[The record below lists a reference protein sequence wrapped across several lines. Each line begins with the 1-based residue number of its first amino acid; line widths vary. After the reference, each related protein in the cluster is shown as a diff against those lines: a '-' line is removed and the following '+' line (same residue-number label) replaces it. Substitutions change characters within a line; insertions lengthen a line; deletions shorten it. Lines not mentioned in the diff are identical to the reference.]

1 MKKYHFISGLP
12 RSGSTLLTSI
22 LNQNPRFH
30 SRISNPLA
38 RFVKSVVTETYAGPG
53 YALECT
59 EKMRSA
65 LIKNLIETYH
75 ADYPGEVNFN
85 TNRGWSLLLPMLDNT
100 FPDAKLICCVRD
112 IPWILDSF
120 EKLFRNNPFTISKLY
135 SETERETV
143 YTRANALMAPGHSLR
158 FPYDCLKEAVTG
170 PQKRKIMLVEYD
182 QLVSKP
188 ELVMKALYNFI
199 DEPYYNHDFNNVGAS
214 YDEYDAEAGIY
225 GLHKIRNKIEYVNR
239 QTILPPDL
247 WKQYSGLEFWK

>member
-1 MKKYHFISGLP
+1 
-12 RSGSTLLTSI
+12 
-22 LNQNPRFH
+22 
-30 SRISNPLA
+30 
-38 RFVKSVVTETYAGPG
+38 VTETYAGPG

-120 EKLFRNNPFTISKLY
+120 EKLFRNNPFTISRLY

-170 PQKRKIMLVEYD
+170 PQKRKIMLVDYD

-199 DEPYYNHDFNNVGAS
+199 DEPHYNHDFNNVEAS

>member
-85 TNRGWSLLLPMLDNT
+85 TNRGWSLLLPMLDTT

-112 IPWILDSF
+112 IPWVLDSF
-120 EKLFRNNPFTISKLY
+120 EKLFRNNPFTISRLY
-135 SETERETV
+135 SESERETV
-143 YTRANALMAPGHSLR
+143 YTRADALMSPGHSLR

-170 PQKRKIMLVEYD
+170 PQKRKIMLVDYD

-188 ELVMKALYNFI
+188 EVVMKALYNFI
-199 DEPYYNHDFNNVGAS
+199 GEPYFEHDFNNVEAS

-225 GLHKIRNKIEYVNR
+225 GLHKIRNKVEYLKR
-239 QTILPPDL
+239 ETILPPDL